1 MAGALTITVTDVAV
15 GDVFSLAYAGQSAT
29 FELLD
34 INNPEPK
41 DGTMTVFVDPVS
53 DTPTSIAARL
63 SSRIADAFAGVYPV
77 IDIAADAMNPAKLDL
92 SFTSEA
98 VTVDPTGS
106 TFGGVQTSDEVNLVA
121 GPLLN
126 DTVELTLGTDTIKFQ
141 LTPEGATPLAGN
153 VGVELLPFD
162 DPVSDAAKASATDSL
177 MRAMNREFQT
187 RNWGVSASI
196 PDPGADPTRIVL
208 QETAITAGRSLSTDR
223 GEAIALFDH
232 AGALIELYY
241 LGKLDYN
248 RDNNDPDVTGGD
260 ASNYDAI
267 SFVATDDGISIDLHN
282 NRFVYGTPKTAD
294 LATADIE
301 IKPLN
306 DVPVVNADGNDD
318 RVAME
323 LDTLDPTVSNV
334 VTFWEAY
341 FDGLGQTTPVPTED
355 TVLVIPS
362 DFLIL
367 NDLRGRDTAEDE
379 TLIRLR
385 TTTTMP
391 AYAFSL
397 QRRSGIRRN
406 LVKCLRGSHYP

>member
-1 MAGALTITVTDVAV
+1 M
-15 GDVFSLAYAGQSAT
+15 
-29 FELLD
+29 
-34 INNPEPK
+34 
-41 DGTMTVFVDPVS
+41 DPVS

-98 VTVDPTGS
+98 VTVDPTTGS
-106 TFGGVQTSDEVNLVA
+106 TFGGAQTSDEVNLVA

-260 ASNYDAI
+260 AFNYDAI

-282 NRFVYGTPKTAD
+282 NRFVYGTPKTAIWRPRT
-294 LATADIE
+294 LRSN
-301 IKPLN
+301 PL
-306 DVPVVNADGNDD
+306 
-318 RVAME
+318 
-323 LDTLDPTVSNV
+323 
-334 VTFWEAY
+334 
-341 FDGLGQTTPVPTED
+341 TTC
-355 TVLVIPS
+355 S
-362 DFLIL
+362 
-367 NDLRGRDTAEDE
+367 
-379 TLIRLR
+379 
-385 TTTTMP
+385 
-391 AYAFSL
+391 S
-397 QRRSGIRRN
+397 QRRWKR
-406 LVKCLRGSHYP
+406 

>member
-1 MAGALTITVTDVAV
+1 M
-15 GDVFSLAYAGQSAT
+15 
-29 FELLD
+29 
-34 INNPEPK
+34 
-41 DGTMTVFVDPVS
+41 
-53 DTPTSIAARL
+53 
-63 SSRIADAFAGVYPV
+63 
-77 IDIAADAMNPAKLDL
+77 
-92 SFTSEA
+92 
-98 VTVDPTGS
+98 TVDPTTGS
-106 TFGGVQTSDEVNLVA
+106 TFGGAQTSDEVNLVA

-126 DTVELTLGTDTIKFQ
+126 DTVELTLGTDTDTIKFQ

-334 VTFWEAY
+334 VTLWEAY
-341 FDGLGQTTPVPTED
+341 FDGLGEPTPVPTED

-362 DFLIL
+362 DFLSL
-367 NDLRGRDTAEDE
+367 NDLRGRETA
-379 TLIRLR
+379 
-385 TTTTMP
+385 
-391 AYAFSL
+391 
-397 QRRSGIRRN
+397 
-406 LVKCLRGSHYP
+406 